1 MAIFE
6 KEKQESKA
14 YVAMLDKNGDMVAFV
29 SPVKGVSNELIQS
42 ALQAKGVSVDIR
54 EPKAD
59 VVSIEL

>member
-6 KEKQESKA
+6 KEKVESKS
-14 YVAMLDKNGDMVAFV
+14 YVDMLDKNSNMVAFV
-29 SPVKGVSNELIQS
+29 SPIKGVSNELIQE
-42 ALQAKGVSVDIR
+42 ALAAKGVSVEIR

>member
-6 KEKQESKA
+6 EEKHETKS
-14 YVAMLDKNGDMVAFV
+14 YVAMLDKNGDIVAFV
-29 SPVKGVSNELIQS
+29 SPIKGVSNELIQS
-42 ALQAKGVSVDIR
+42 ALQAKGVSVEIR